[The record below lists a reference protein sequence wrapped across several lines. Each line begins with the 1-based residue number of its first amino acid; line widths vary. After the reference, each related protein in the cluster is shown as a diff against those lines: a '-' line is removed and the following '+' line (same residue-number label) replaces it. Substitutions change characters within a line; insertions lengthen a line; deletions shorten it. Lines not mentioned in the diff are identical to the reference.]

1 MGVCFSK
8 SSNSVIDRHYASD
21 AEHSVHSTEH
31 SEAESRTTSPPRSPS
46 GQLSDL
52 SGKSPA
58 WRGNQPPRR
67 ALLGDLAAIRSS
79 LEGIQ
84 DMKAVPDSSVL
95 DLDAALLPVTARSE
109 NIRSADKCRNA
120 GAYHFPLH
128 HFPHLRAFCAAIA
141 DDTLQDGRAIFRLKA
156 DHDHVVSADVR
167 TVGPAVSILI
177 LEPVDQ
183 FSVRRLLESCLE
195 EMAGLLP
202 SNAAVSVLIHDS
214 QKSKFDCAIFALH
227 AASKMVDE
235 RRFLDALH
243 AEHASPHGPGYAS
256 RLAHLRH
263 TQVGSYRIVDAHTI
277 LPPAFYKHGQSRK
290 AIEKAFANRGGAQYA
305 TVNKQGQTLLGR
317 FEDKRDFRLDLN
329 ATVST
334 SIEDKR
340 IAYLARARD
349 YLHTAPEDEVHD
361 TVAAVADT
369 APDWFRKSRAAID
382 ADTDS

>member
-8 SSNSVIDRHYASD
+8 SSNSVSGWHYASD
-21 AEHSVHSTEH
+21 AERSVHSTERP
-31 SEAESRTTSPPRSPS
+31 ATESGGTSPPRSPS

-52 SGKSPA
+52 SGRSPA

-95 DLDAALLPVTARSE
+95 DLDAALLPVTAQAE
-109 NIRSADKCRNA
+109 NIRSANKSRNA
-120 GAYHFPLH
+120 ETYHFPLH
-128 HFPHLRAFCAAIA
+128 HFPNLQAFCAAIA
-141 DDTLQDGRAIFRLKA
+141 GDVLQDGRAIFRLRA
-156 DHDHVVSADVR
+156 NHDHIVSADVR
-167 TVGPAVSILI
+167 TVGPAVSVLI
-177 LEPVDQ
+177 LEPVDH

-202 SNAAVSVLIHDS
+202 PNVAVSVLIHDS

-243 AEHASPHGPGYAS
+243 VEHASPHGPGS
-256 RLAHLRH
+256 SLRLARLPH
-263 TQVGSYRIVDAHTI
+263 TKAGPYRIVDAHTI

-290 AIEKAFANRGGAQYA
+290 AIEKAFASRGGAQYA
-305 TVNKQGQTLLGR
+305 TVNKQGQTLLER
-317 FEDKRDFRLDLN
+317 FEEKRDFRLDLN

-349 YLHTAPEDEVHD
+349 YLEMAPEGEVLD
-361 TVAAVADT
+361 TMAAVADT

>member
-1 MGVCFSK
+1 
-8 SSNSVIDRHYASD
+8 R
-21 AEHSVHSTEH
+21 
-31 SEAESRTTSPPRSPS
+31 
-46 GQLSDL
+46 
-52 SGKSPA
+52 
-58 WRGNQPPRR
+58 
-67 ALLGDLAAIRSS
+67 
-79 LEGIQ
+79 
-84 DMKAVPDSSVL
+84 
-95 DLDAALLPVTARSE
+95 
-109 NIRSADKCRNA
+109 
-120 GAYHFPLH
+120 
-128 HFPHLRAFCAAIA
+128 LR
-141 DDTLQDGRAIFRLKA
+141 A

-263 TQVGSYRIVDAHTI
+263 TQVGPYRIVDAHTI

-290 AIEKAFANRGGAQYA
+290 AIEKAFAGRGGAQYA

-349 YLHTAPEDEVHD
+349 YLQTAPEDEVHD